1 MFLGTI
7 RATAAFRTCEIKCQP
22 IILKRKRY
30 EAKDGKDFLCHEN
43 ETKTINKKEI
53 VIKAKVCF

>member
-22 IILKRKRY
+22 LILKRKRY
-30 EAKDGKDFLCHEN
+30 EAKDGKDFPLS
-43 ETKTINKKEI
+43 
-53 VIKAKVCF
+53 